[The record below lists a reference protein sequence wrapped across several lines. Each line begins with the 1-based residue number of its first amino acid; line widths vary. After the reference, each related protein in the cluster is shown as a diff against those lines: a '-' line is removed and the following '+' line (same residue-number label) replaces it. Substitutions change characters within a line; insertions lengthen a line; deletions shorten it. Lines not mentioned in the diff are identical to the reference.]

1 MDAETKRL
9 FEEVLSRVGRQHETL
24 LRKVYALGVVDGQ
37 LAGLKRAQQLLGSE
51 IAVKEFIG

>member
-9 FEEVLSRVGRQHETL
+9 FGIILSIVGREHEGQL
-24 LRKVYALGVVDGQ
+24 KKLYELGVADGQ